1 MSLEVQKSLYIKKR
15 LSQRSSI
22 WSLYCTFW
30 ALVFKRDEQKS
41 TFHVFVLG
49 PHGYFIKLIARSIL
63 ANFFTL
69 GSDSRFDLFG
79 SALFSERTNMFPDM
93 RHFIVRLMNECVFVP
108 LDSGAYNFLDVSG
121 GLRKKIS
128 SLDPVHVGGRV
139 LFLVTRQVKR
149 HFINV
154 FLKLGKELGTVRF
167 MVFSLHIIG
176 NGMHI

>member
-1 MSLEVQKSLYIKKR
+1 
-15 LSQRSSI
+15 
-22 WSLYCTFW
+22 
-30 ALVFKRDEQKS
+30 
-41 TFHVFVLG
+41 
-49 PHGYFIKLIARSIL
+49 
-63 ANFFTL
+63 
-69 GSDSRFDLFG
+69 
-79 SALFSERTNMFPDM
+79 M

-108 LDSGAYNFLDVSG
+108 LYSGAYNFLDVSG